1 MMVISHDKKKHPLE
15 IEYNRMKRDD
25 ERIQRKIEI
34 GNYLL
39 DHRNYGV
46 RMIAKEFMLGKSTVH
61 QDLHDLR
68 YIDDD
73 LYVQCMNILRK
84 HKSERI

>member
-1 MMVISHDKKKHPLE
+1 MTKKKHPLE

-73 LYVQCMNILRK
+73 LYVQCTNILRK

>member
-1 MMVISHDKKKHPLE
+1 MISHDKKKHPLE
-15 IEYNRMKRDD
+15 IKYNRMKRDD

-73 LYVQCMNILRK
+73 LYVQCTNILRK